1 MSEHMEVTGRVAELL
16 RHVDD
21 ARESRLGECVRLLL
35 ELTPQLQAA
44 AAAERQREH
53 RQAPRFNVFKYLR
66 DDELGLSR
74 IIADLLDPTAEH
86 GQGTSFLKAMLD
98 ALPETRGRFGK
109 LRVTAP
115 TSDPIRVRTERRT
128 TKGRFIDITVDIP
141 SADGRFCLAFE
152 NKPYAHDLDEQ
163 LKAYLEYLGKPK
175 RYGNR
180 FLLVYL
186 PPVHREPDEVSLPQ
200 VDREH
205 WRGHFRM
212 MPYTGGDPSLED
224 WFATCRNVCD
234 ADPVSSFLHHAESF
248 CQQRFGES
256 TMTTNPDT
264 RFVQEYLSN
273 NPSHLRAALAVHNAW
288 NLVRADVCERFLE
301 HLRHTLANRLLKE
314 LPDIGSDFHVRCR
327 YGREKK
333 LASSVWITRD
343 RWVRYDDL
351 PSNRDGRSAIKI
363 QSERQGPNG
372 WYWGISSP
380 KALGR
385 MTDAE
390 KERREE
396 LSVTLGNHG
405 LSLAHDNG
413 EWWPQW
419 EYLPRYGSWD
429 PLVPKLYEECEEGGG
444 PITTYYADGLL
455 KIAQCAIPAI
465 DKVEM
470 VSRTSSDELTE
481 GCSRPRC

>member
-1 MSEHMEVTGRVAELL
+1 MEVTGRVAELL
-16 RHVDD
+16 RHVAD
-21 ARESRLGECVRLLL
+21 ARESRQGECVRLLL

-44 AAAERQREH
+44 AAADRQRER

-66 DDELGLSR
+66 EDELGLSR

-109 LRVTAP
+109 LRVTAA
-115 TSDPIRVRTERRT
+115 TSDSIRVRTERRT

-163 LKAYLEYLGKPK
+163 LKAYLEYLGEAK
-175 RYGNR
+175 RYGSR

-186 PPVHREPDEVSLPQ
+186 PPVHREPDETSLPE

-205 WRGHFRM
+205 WRGHFRI

-234 ADPVSSFLHHAESF
+234 ADPVNSFLRHAELF
-248 CQQRFGES
+248 CQQRFGEL

-273 NPSHLRAALAVHNAW
+273 HPSHLRAALAVHNAW
-288 NLVRADVCERFLE
+288 SLVREDVCERFLE
-301 HLRHTLANRLLKE
+301 HLRHTLEDRLPTVLAGIK
-314 LPDIGSDFHVRCR
+314 DDFHVTCHYRGGR
-327 YGREKK
+327 YSGVSIYRD
-333 LASSVWITRD
+333 AWIQ
-343 RWVRYDDL
+343 YDDL
-351 PSNRDGRSAIKI
+351 PSTKQGRSAIAL
-363 QSERQGPNG
+363 QSGRQGPNG
-372 WYWGISSP
+372 WYWGVLSP
-380 KALGR
+380 KALGQ
-385 MTDAE
+385 MTETE
-390 KERREE
+390 KERREQ
-396 LSVTLGNHG
+396 LATALGRSG
-405 LSLAHDNG
+405 LSLGHDSD
-413 EWWPQW
+413 WWPQW
-419 EYLPRYGSWD
+419 DWLPRYENWH
-429 PLVPKLYEECEEGGG
+429 PLAPELYEECEAGGG

-455 KIAQCAIPAI
+455 TIAEFAIPAI

-470 VSRTSSDELTE
+470 VSRTSSDE
-481 GCSRPRC
+481 